1 MQILCDSPLI
11 QEALAAQTE
20 LTRLIT
26 GYVERLSDYEGYELG
41 QLVQFIVMASSDTV
55 IELEAALGFSVR
67 INRFTG
73 CRYGDTD
80 FLPSWEVIEAH
91 RYWYE
96 AVYVLG
102 DDGFGIVIFVPKDAD
117 AELIE
122 MLQHYT
128 SE

>member
-1 MQILCDSPLI
+1 MQILCDSPSI
-11 QEALAAQTE
+11 HKSLATQAE

-26 GYVERLSDYEGYELG
+26 GDVERLSDYEGYELG
-41 QLVQFIVMASSDTV
+41 QLVQFVVMASSDTV

-67 INRFTG
+67 INCFTG
-73 CRYGDTD
+73 CRYGNAD

-96 AVYVLG
+96 VVYVLG
-102 DDGFGIVIFVPKDAD
+102 DDGFGIVIFVPKDVD

-128 SE
+128 PE